1 MKTKQK
7 DEEQKMNDTD
17 LFLDLTQAVIFD
29 MDGTLVD
36 SMWVWG
42 RVDELYMKRKGLP
55 FDEQIVRD
63 LSGLS
68 IKQDC
73 VYFREKY
80 GITDSDDQML
90 SEWNQLAY
98 EQYSSHVHL
107 KEGAKRWLDTIR
119 DREIPMALCTSNS
132 RLLAGTTLDRNGIR
146 PYFREILTGEDVRR
160 GKPDPFIYQE
170 AARRLDADP
179 ARCVVF
185 EDITAGIQS
194 GAGAG
199 MRTCAVYDRQAEYQT
214 PQIRAA
220 ADYYIRSFNDIF
232 ENRTEILRHERNN
245 SRHE

>member
-1 MKTKQK
+1 
-7 DEEQKMNDTD
+7 MNDTD
-17 LFLDLTQAVIFD
+17 LFLDRTQAVIFD

-42 RVDELYMKRKGLP
+42 RVDELYMKSKGLP
-55 FDEQIVRD
+55 YSPQIVKD

-68 IKQDC
+68 IMQDC

-80 GITDSDDQML
+80 GLTDSDEQML
-90 SEWNQLAY
+90 SDWNALAY
-98 EQYSSHVHL
+98 EQYSEHVHL
-107 KEGAKRWLDTIR
+107 KEGAGRWLSLIR
-119 DREIPMALCTSNS
+119 ERQIPMALCTSNS
-132 RLLAGTTLDRNGIR
+132 RMLAQTALDRNGIM
-146 PYFREILTGEDVRR
+146 PYFQVVLTGEDVRK

-170 AARRLDADP
+170 AARRIGAEP

-185 EDITAGIQS
+185 EDITAGIQA

-214 PQIRAA
+214 AQIRAA

-232 ENRTEILRHERNN
+232 DNKTEILNYERNN
-245 SRHE
+245 CRNE